1 MLLTSKPNQ
10 SSQFFRVLRKY
21 FPFIAKGMALC
32 CLAYAISAR
41 AELAE
46 IIPNIKHSV
55 VAVGSMQSTRSPAF
69 QFKGTGFVVGDG
81 TLIATNAHVVSQML
95 NIEARENWVVLS
107 ASASSNS
114 PHSTA
119 HIAVVIATDPAHDLA
134 LLRIQ
139 SGKLPVIQLGAE
151 RFMREGQS
159 LALTGFPLG
168 HTMGF
173 FPATH
178 RALVAAV
185 TPAALPAPHAG
196 NLNPAFIKRVQQ
208 GEFTLYQLDA
218 ITYPGNSGSPVY
230 LPETGEVVAVLNA
243 GLVKTTRENAAAN
256 PTGISFAVPVKY
268 LKQLIQ
274 SVQ

>member
-1 MLLTSKPNQ
+1 MRSLVLLALSLFASIGSAQ
-10 SSQFFRVLRKY
+10 SEL
-21 FPFIAKGMALC
+21 PET
-32 CLAYAISAR
+32 ISV
-41 AELAE
+41 
-46 IIPNIKHSV
+46 IKKSV
-55 VAVGSMQSTRSPAF
+55 VAVGTLQNTRSPAF
-69 QFKGTGFVVGDG
+69 EFKGTGFVVGDG

-95 NIEARENWVVLS
+95 NVEARESWVVLS
-107 ASASSNS
+107 AGASSNS

-139 SGKLPVIQLGAE
+139 SGKLPVVQLGAE
-151 RFMREGQS
+151 RFMREGQN

-178 RALVAAV
+178 SALVAAV

-218 ITYPGNSGSPVY
+218 IAYPGNSGSPVY

-243 GLVKTTRENAAAN
+243 GLVKATRENAAAN